1 MTRAIKTAIASVLV
15 LLAGLVP
22 VSAKTAAIS
31 PFQDND
37 YTERDETNQTYAL
50 SPGAKVT
57 INDIAGP
64 VEIETWD
71 GETAEVHIVRSAR
84 TREDLDHKKIIVEHT
99 PSSLSIFT
107 EPQPRRDRWDRV
119 QVRQRVTLK
128 LPRRISLK
136 ANDIAGRVRVG
147 EIDGDVNI
155 NDVAGSLEVSRVNG
169 SPHINDIA
177 GSVKIAVGELGPGGL
192 RINDI
197 AGRLEIVIGAGTNAD
212 LDVSDVSGHIGVD
225 VPNAVV
231 MGKLDR
237 ERYKGKLG
245 AGGPPIVI
253 SDIAGSVTV
262 RH

>member
-1 MTRAIKTAIASVLV
+1 MTRALKTAIVSVIV
-15 LLAGLVP
+15 MLAGLAP
-22 VSAKTAAIS
+22 FSANSRAAWL
-31 PFQDND
+31 FQDRD
-37 YTERDETNQTYAL
+37 YSEKDEINQTYAL

-84 TREDLDHKKIIVEHT
+84 TREDLDHKKILIEHT

-107 EPQPRRDRWDRV
+107 EPQPNRDRWDRV
-119 QVRQRVTLK
+119 NVRQRVTLK

-136 ANDIAGRVRVG
+136 ANDIAGHVRIG
-147 EIDGDVNI
+147 EIDGDLRI
-155 NDVAGSLEVSRVNG
+155 NDVAGSLEVARVNG

-177 GSVKIAVGELGPGGL
+177 GSVKVSVGELGGEGL

-197 AGRLEIVIGAGTNAD
+197 AGRLELVIASGTNAD
-212 LDVSDVSGHIGVD
+212 LDVSDVSGRIGVE
-225 VPNAVV
+225 VPNAMAV
-231 MGKLDR
+231 GKIER
-237 ERYKGKLG
+237 ERYRGKLG
-245 AGGPPIVI
+245 NGGPAIVI